1 MKLPDDAAADPR
13 YRVGRF
19 PTEPIPETLQVRWP
33 GADAR
38 HIDLRDLARWRALAK
53 RVGVL

>member
-1 MKLPDDAAADPR
+1 LKLPDDAAADPR